1 MNPGLYF
8 SIGRKARDV
17 LYKDYAQAQ
26 QHQPLQGRY
35 QTYDWSFNLSCQ
47 LEEVLPGLNTVF
59 SVIIPDSG
67 KAELQYLRDYVG
79 FSAGLGLKANSRR
92 GFDPIVDISGVI
104 GSNFIS
110 LGADVGIDVTK
121 QKLEQ
126 FSAGLSLNSAFLV
139 ASLTLSD
146 DFDSIKA
153 SLHHPLNPPTRT
165 AVAAELKHRMSE
177 EATTITLG
185 AQHALLP
192 FTLVKAR
199 MNTDGKVSGV
209 LRQEIWQ
216 KLYVS
221 ISGEMDLRDHNSIP
235 RIGVSMAIKH

>member
-8 SIGRKARDV
+8 AIGRKARDV
-17 LYKDYAQAQ
+17 LYKDYGQAE
-26 QHQPLQGRY
+26 QHRPLQGRD
-35 QTYDWSFNLSCQ
+35 QSYDWSFNFSCQ

-59 SVIIPDSG
+59 SVIIPDSS
-67 KAELQYLRDYVG
+67 KAELQYLREYVG
-79 FSAGLGLKANSRR
+79 FSAGLGMKANNQNR
-92 GFDPIVDISGVI
+92 FDPVANISGVI
-104 GSNFIS
+104 GSTFFS
-110 LGADVGIDVTK
+110 LGADVGIDLTRRT
-121 QKLEQ
+121 LNQ
-126 FSAGLSLNSAFLV
+126 FSTGFSLNCAFLI

-146 DFDSIKA
+146 GFDSLKA
-153 SLHHPLNPPTRT
+153 SVYHPLNPPTRT
-165 AVAAELKHRMSE
+165 GIAAELKHKMSE
-177 EATTITLG
+177 EATTLTLG

-221 ISGEMDLRDHNSIP
+221 VSGELDLRDHNSIP
-235 RIGVSMAIKH
+235 RIGVSMAVKN